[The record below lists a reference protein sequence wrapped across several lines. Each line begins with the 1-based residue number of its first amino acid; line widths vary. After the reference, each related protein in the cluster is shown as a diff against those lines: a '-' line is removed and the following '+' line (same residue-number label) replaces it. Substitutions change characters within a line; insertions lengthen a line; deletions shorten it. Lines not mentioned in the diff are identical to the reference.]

1 MIHLKHGQ
9 LRKRET
15 TVWWMLDRAKTIITY
30 HKFYFMPPSLQPKN
44 SIFSYW
50 HSHTHCENNQWI
62 LGISGGRDLQST
74 VTLEPRT
81 STQCWPY
88 YFGPE
93 QCSDR
98 ENHTYCAATLG
109 RLEKTLLESSTD
121 ITNWEERLQYEPFC
135 KAYFQELEPRH
146 NIFRYY
152 QKLIQAS
159 QFSDI
164 FNINWFSLHSTHS
177 TNWNATLKLTQ
188 INLSN
193 FENQMQQMLMPFDQ
207 QYNFTMEMVKN
218 YEYYQMQVRHSD
230 SLLSRSVDQLEL
242 ITDKNVRTRL
252 SQTTTI
258 LSNKASTAE
267 GSQLWIRTIIERH
280 VQTLRSNLERYPA
293 LKTVQQSLFALDK
306 ITD

>member
-1 MIHLKHGQ
+1 M
-9 LRKRET
+9 
-15 TVWWMLDRAKTIITY
+15 
-30 HKFYFMPPSLQPKN
+30 
-44 SIFSYW
+44 
-50 HSHTHCENNQWI
+50 
-62 LGISGGRDLQST
+62 
-74 VTLEPRT
+74 
-81 STQCWPY
+81 
-88 YFGPE
+88 
-93 QCSDR
+93 
-98 ENHTYCAATLG
+98 G

-280 VQTLRSNLERYPA
+280 VQTLRSNLERYHA